1 MTALEARYGVAPS
14 PRTAELPR
22 AFAFGE
28 FARGAAFAWLAFQP
42 LAVIAIAVASA
53 VDGSGDDL
61 TLAFVV
67 PLLGLPYTLAATLVG
82 SPAAFVLGRRL
93 RKQRRNPVHLLAFG
107 LYGALWSV
115 VVQLVLF
122 QGGPQLGLT
131 IPLTAATTAA
141 VLVGWWSTSR
151 LALRADRRRGA
162 VGTAPVAD
170 GAE

>member
-1 MTALEARYGVAPS
+1 MTALAARYGVAPS

-53 VDGSGDDL
+53 IDGGDL
-61 TLAFVV
+61 ALAFLV
-67 PLLGLPYTLAATLVG
+67 PLFGLPYTLAATLVG
-82 SPAAFVLGRRL
+82 SPAALVLGRRL
-93 RKQRRNPVHLLAFG
+93 RRQRRDPIHLLAFG
-107 LYGALWSV
+107 VYGALWGV

-122 QGGPQLGLT
+122 HGGPRLGLT
-131 IPLTAATTAA
+131 VPLTAATAGA
-141 VLVGWWSTSR
+141 VLVGWWATSR

-162 VGTAPVAD
+162 AGTALAAD
-170 GAE
+170 GAV